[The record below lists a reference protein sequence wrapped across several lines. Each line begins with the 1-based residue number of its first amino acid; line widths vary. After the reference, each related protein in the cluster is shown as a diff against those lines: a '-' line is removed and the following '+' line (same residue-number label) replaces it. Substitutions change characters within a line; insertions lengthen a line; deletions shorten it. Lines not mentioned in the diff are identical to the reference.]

1 MSQTGI
7 RTFRP
12 RRVQS
17 HRGVTAGLRFRLALL
32 SALIAAAVAI
42 MPASASAKVPYAQWY
57 WTMIVAHA
65 NPSVL
70 ILGTNAGIYRS
81 TDGGATWQPI
91 GPKNVNTTSLVE
103 SGGTMFAAGVSEASA
118 NATPVSKIGDV
129 YVVPSGPSVLFSST
143 NNGST
148 WRAIHPSG
156 LPDVPVQ
163 ALAVDPTDSQ
173 ILYAVLKTGSIYRS
187 TDDARSFAVLSSKIG
202 GTPWALAI
210 TQGSHLVAGNMTNGN
225 FVSSNATSWQSTEFT
240 DPDGTHMV
248 MEYAV
253 SPTNL
258 TRVLMTSYGI
268 VMSSDGGKTWH
279 VVLKSKVMFGP
290 VAYSPTKPSLAYA
303 IGFDGSLW
311 RSDNGGTTWT
321 KVS

>member
-1 MSQTGI
+1 MSKSVVLEVCARDAQSGRGARI
-7 RTFRP
+7 GFR
-12 RRVQS
+12 S
-17 HRGVTAGLRFRLALL
+17 RLALL
-32 SALIAAAVAI
+32 AALIGAAVAI
-42 MPASASAKVPYAQWY
+42 MPAAASAKVPYAQWY
-57 WTMIVAHA
+57 WTMVVARS

-70 ILGTNAGIYRS
+70 ILGTNSGLYRS
-81 TDGGATWQPI
+81 SDGGGTWQPI
-91 GPKNVNTTSLVE
+91 GPKDVNTSSLVE

-118 NATPVSKIGDV
+118 NAVPVSKIGDV
-129 YVVPSGPSVLFSST
+129 YLVPSGPSVLVSSSDD
-143 NNGST
+143 GST
-148 WRAIHPSG
+148 WKVIHPSG
-156 LPDVPVQ
+156 LPAVPVQ
-163 ALAVDPTDSQ
+163 ALAVDPANSQ

-187 TDDARSFAVLSSKIG
+187 TDDARSFAAVSSKIG

-210 TQGSHLVAGNMTNGN
+210 TQGSNLVAGNMTNGN
-225 FVSSNATSWQSTEFT
+225 FVSPNATSWHGTGFT
-240 DPDGTHMV
+240 DPDGSHMV

-253 SPTNL
+253 SPTDL
-258 TRVLMTSYGI
+258 TKVLMTSYGI

-311 RSDNGGTTWT
+311 RSGNGGTTWT